1 MGTEFLTISEI
12 KKLLAENK
20 ITYTELVLNA
30 LNRIKERD
38 HEIGAFLHVAD
49 EEALVE
55 ARKWDAAKAAG
66 ETLPVLA
73 GIPIAIKNNIL
84 VQGRKA
90 TAASKILED
99 YTATY
104 DATVIQRLRSAGAI
118 LLGETNMD
126 EFAHGSSTEN
136 SAFFTTKN
144 PWNTKKV
151 PGGSSGGSVVAVA
164 AGFAPAALGS
174 DTGGSVRQP
183 SALCGV
189 VGLKPTY
196 GRVSRYGLIAMASS
210 LDQVSPC
217 ARTVDDVA
225 TIFSVIAGND
235 DKDATTVERPM
246 PDLNKISTS
255 VKGLRIGIP
264 KEYFLEGMDE
274 AVRKSVLDAVEVLK
288 TNGAEVEEI
297 SLPHAEYGI
306 ATYYIVMPCEVSSN
320 LARMDGIR
328 FGLKAEGG
336 SLLET
341 YLAARGQGFG
351 PEAKRRIMLGSFAL
365 SKGYSD
371 AYYKKALRVRELI
384 RRDFEEAFK
393 KVDVIVTPT
402 SPSVAWDIGAK
413 FEDPLTM
420 YLSDIYTVTAN
431 LAGIPAMSIPCG
443 FDQGLPIGL
452 QLMAKPFDEESLF
465 RVGKFYQ
472 SVTDFHKKSPDL

>member
-1 MGTEFLTISEI
+1 LTISEI

>member
-1 MGTEFLTISEI
+1 MTISEI